1 MLSSLFFFIELRAQ
15 EAQTQDIS
23 AKLNQALTEQSQIKV
38 RFSNR
43 PSSQGSKGIR
53 QWLTNLCTSPAM

>member
-43 PSSQGSKGIR
+43 PYLQGSKGIR
-53 QWLTNLCTSPAM
+53 QWLTN